1 MLVDLARNDVGKV
14 SEFGSVKVHDLHHVK
29 RFSHVMHLTC
39 LLYTSYG
46 TPVMVNDPS
55 VTQTGLA
62 AAAAIFGRDKVITEE
77 PRMGGEDFAKYDAP
91 KAMLCLGGGRLSLI
105 HI

>member
-1 MLVDLARNDVGKV
+1 
-14 SEFGSVKVHDLHHVK
+14 
-29 RFSHVMHLTC
+29 
-39 LLYTSYG
+39 
-46 TPVMVNDPS
+46 MVNDPS

-91 KAMLCLGGGRLSLI
+91 KAMLCLGGGFEDEKRRKAQHNPQFDIDERALPLGVAYFLSMWMSMAESLMGLPSSRGGRLS
-105 HI
+105 